1 MAILKTEDLTYQ
13 YSIGTP
19 FEKTAVDHVNLEI
32 EEGAFVGIIGHTG
45 SGKSTLIQHFNGLI
59 RPTSGKIY
67 LDGTDIWADKTN
79 IRQVR
84 FQVGLVFQY
93 PEYQIFEDTVYKD
106 IAFGPRNMGLSEAEI
121 KERVEET
128 AALVGLTQAQLNQS
142 PFDLSGGQKRR
153 VAIAGVMALRP
164 KVLILDEPTAGLD
177 PKGREDILR
186 EIRRYHKETGRTV
199 LLVSHSM
206 EDMANCAEKILVMNA
221 GKVFCYDTV
230 ENVFRQAKA
239 LQEIGL
245 AVPQITRVCMQL
257 REQGIPLSDDIYTVE
272 AAYQQILQLY
282 RKPKAGTEC

>member
-45 SGKSTLIQHFNGLI
+45 SGKSTLIQHFNVLI

-282 RKPKAGTEC
+282 RQQKEGTEC

>member
-59 RPTSGKIY
+59 RPTFGKIY
-67 LDGTDIWADKTN
+67 LDGTDTWADKTN

-282 RKPKAGTEC
+282 RQQKEGTEC

>member
-282 RKPKAGTEC
+282 RQQKERTGC

>member
-282 RKPKAGTEC
+282 RKRKEGTEC

>member
-272 AAYQQILQLY
+272 AAYQQSLQLY
-282 RKPKAGTEC
+282 RQQK